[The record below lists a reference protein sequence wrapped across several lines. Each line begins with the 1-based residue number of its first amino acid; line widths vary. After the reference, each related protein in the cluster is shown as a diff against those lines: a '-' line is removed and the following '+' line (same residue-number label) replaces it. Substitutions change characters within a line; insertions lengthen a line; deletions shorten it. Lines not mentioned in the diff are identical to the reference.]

1 MTGNCIKLISPMKS
15 KLSSVLFSTLLAAS
29 ALLAV
34 QVRAEDAPG
43 GPPPVGE
50 NQKGGE
56 KAKWPSPGE
65 RVEKM
70 RKDLGLSDE
79 QAAQI
84 KEILTAEVKDL
95 QALRKDESVSAEQK
109 KEKTKAIREANKA
122 KIDAVLTPEQ
132 LKKAEA
138 ARAEMSPAG
147 AKGKKE
153 KKPKGDKPAPPA
165 AE

>member
-1 MTGNCIKLISPMKS
+1 MKS

-43 GPPPVGE
+43 TPPPGGPPS
-50 NQKGGE
+50 GGE
-56 KAKWPSPGE
+56 HKKAGEKGKMPSPSD

-70 RKDLGLSDE
+70 KENLGLSDE
-79 QAAQI
+79 QATQI
-84 KEILTAEVKDL
+84 KEILTSETKDL
-95 QALRKDESVSAEQK
+95 EALKKDESVPMEQK
-109 KEKTKAIREANKA
+109 KEKAAAIREGNKA
-122 KIDAVLTPEQ
+122 KIDALLTPEQ
-132 LKKAEA
+132 KAKADA
-138 ARAEMSPAG
+138 ARAKMGPPG

-153 KKPKGDKPAPPA
+153 KGKKGDKAAPA

>member
-1 MTGNCIKLISPMKS
+1 MKS

-43 GPPPVGE
+43 GPPP
-50 NQKGGE
+50 GGE
-56 KAKWPSPGE
+56 HKKAGEKGKMPSPSD

-70 RKDLGLSDE
+70 KENLGLSDA
-79 QAAQI
+79 QATQI
-84 KEILTAEVKDL
+84 KEILTSETKDL
-95 QALRKDESVSAEQK
+95 EALKKDESVPMDQK
-109 KEKTKAIREANKA
+109 KEKAAAIREGNKA
-122 KIDAVLTPEQ
+122 KIDALLTPEQ
-132 LKKAEA
+132 KAKADA
-138 ARAEMSPAG
+138 ARAKMGPPG

-153 KKPKGDKPAPPA
+153 KGKKGDKAAPA